1 MRGAAFRF
9 ALRGVRLT
17 FGAEANMRIHL
28 AIAEIVVYLA
38 VVEGLKAAAWAVLIL
53 AIALV
58 LALEL
63 VNTAVERAVDL
74 TVGTRQEALAA
85 AAKDAAAGAV
95 LIGAVGA
102 AAVGLVIL
110 WPGLHRLG
118 SVPGKAPLELGFLVL
133 LVALVLTFRPPVRR
147 GGAGR

>member
-1 MRGAAFRF
+1 MRTAAFRF
-9 ALRGVRLT
+9 ALRGIALA
-17 FGAEANMRIHL
+17 FGAESNIRIHL
-28 AIAEIVVYLA
+28 AVAEIVVYLA
-38 VVEGLKAAAWAVLIL
+38 AVEGLGAVAWAVLIL

-95 LIGAVGA
+95 LIGAAGA
-102 AAVGLVIL
+102 AAIGFAIL
-110 WPGLHRLG
+110 WPGLHLLLAVLQ
-118 SVPGKAPLELGFLVL
+118 SLPLIAGLIAL
-133 LVALVLTFRPPVRR
+133 LLALWLTFRPPVHQHGMKR
-147 GGAGR
+147 

>member
-1 MRGAAFRF
+1 MRPAAFRF
-9 ALRGVRLT
+9 ALRGVALA

-28 AIAEIVVYLA
+28 AVAEIVVYLA
-38 VVEGLKAAAWAVLIL
+38 VVEGVDAARWAVLIL
-53 AIALV
+53 AIAFV

-74 TVGTRQEALAA
+74 TVGSRQERLAA

-102 AAVGLVIL
+102 AEVGLVLL
-110 WPGLHRLG
+110 WPGLVRLAA
-118 SVPGKAPLELGFLVL
+118 VPGKPPLELGFLLL

-147 GGAGR
+147 RGPGQ

>member
-9 ALRGVRLT
+9 ALRGLRLT
-17 FGAEANMRIHL
+17 FAAEANVRVHL
-28 AIAEIVVYLA
+28 AMAEIVVYLA
-38 VVEGLKAAAWAVLIL
+38 VVEGLGAARWAVLIL

-74 TVGTRQEALAA
+74 TVGERQERLAA

-95 LIGAVGA
+95 LLGALGA

-110 WPGLHRLG
+110 WPGLYRLLE
-118 SVPGKAPLELGFLVL
+118 VPASPLLLLGL
-133 LVALVLTFRPPVRR
+133 LLLAAALYVTFRPPVSRN
-147 GGAGR
+147 GPGR